1 MQRNW
6 SGSVQFSPATVA
18 NPTDEAAVARL
29 ITDTAARHG
38 RIRVVGNR
46 HSFTPLIA
54 TEDTLVS
61 LDEWN
66 GLIEANPAENTA
78 TIRSGTTIRSLG
90 PLLLANGLGMENLGD
105 IDVQSLAGAISTG
118 THGTG
123 ATLGNLSTQV
133 EQLTLITA
141 DGTKLECSAASDPDL
156 FQAARLSLGLL
167 GVITRVKLRLLPAY
181 RLHLVQRRERLEDCL
196 ARLETTGAGNRH
208 FEFYT
213 FPGSEWVLSKSMN
226 PTQDPVRDHPI
237 RSFLNDVVLEN
248 VGLNLLSEICRWF
261 PNTCLPISRLAVRL
275 ASEYETVQWSHRSF
289 ASPRFVKFN
298 EMEYFI
304 PRSSMADC
312 VREIQNCIQRDRHQ
326 VHFPI
331 ECRMVRADDLWLS
344 PAYQRDSAV
353 IAVHMYKGMEYRR
366 YFDAMESIFR
376 NHRGRPHWGKMHS
389 LRAADLAALYPKWNA
404 FLSLRERLDPNGL
417 FLNDYL
423 RPLFGTGPG

>member
-6 SGSVQFSPATVA
+6 SGSVQFSPAIVA
-18 NPTDEAAVARL
+18 HPTDESAISRL
-29 ITDTAARHG
+29 IADASARRSG
-38 RIRVVGNR
+38 IRVVGSR

-61 LDEWN
+61 LDRWS
-66 GLIEANPAENTA
+66 GLIETDPTRNTA
-78 TIRSGTTIRSLG
+78 TVRSGTTIRSLG
-90 PLLLANGLGMENLGD
+90 PLLRAQGMGMENLGD

-133 EQLTLITA
+133 EGLTLITA
-141 DGTKLECSAASDPDL
+141 DGSRLECSAESDPDL
-156 FQAARLSLGLL
+156 FDAARLSLGLL
-167 GVITRVKLRLLPAY
+167 GVITRVKLRLRPAY
-181 RLHLVQRRERLEDCL
+181 RLHLVQRRERLDDCL
-196 ARLETTGAGNRH
+196 ARLDSAGAMNRY

-213 FPGSEWVLSKSMN
+213 FPGSDWVLSKSMN
-226 PTQDPVRDHPI
+226 PTADPVRDHPI

-248 VGLNLLSEICRWF
+248 AGLNLLSELCRWF
-261 PNTCLPISRLAVRL
+261 PNTSLPISRLAVRL
-275 ASEYETVQWSHRSF
+275 ASEYEKIQWSHRCF

-312 VREIQNCIQRDRHQ
+312 IREIQHCIRRENHH

-366 YFDAMESIFR
+366 YFEAMESIFR
-376 NHRGRPHWGKMHS
+376 NHQGRPHWGKMHS
-389 LRAADLAALYPKWNA
+389 LRADDFTALYPKWNA
-404 FLSLRERLDPNGL
+404 FLSLRDRLDPAGV

-423 RPLFGTGPG
+423 RPLFGTGSG